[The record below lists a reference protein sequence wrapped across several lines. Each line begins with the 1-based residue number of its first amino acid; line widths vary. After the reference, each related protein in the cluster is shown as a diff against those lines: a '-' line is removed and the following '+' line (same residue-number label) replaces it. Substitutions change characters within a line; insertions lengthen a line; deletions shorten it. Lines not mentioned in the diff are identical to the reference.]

1 MALSDIDAQAV
12 LKAIEVFDRLG
23 QNALLKK
30 YGFRRASCAL
40 PECHRRMLVLNRKM
54 DGDAL
59 SSRGVARVT
68 SD

>member
-1 MALSDIDAQAV
+1 MRS
-12 LKAIEVFDRLG
+12 
-23 QNALLKK
+23 LKK

-59 SSRGVARVT
+59 SSRGVARAT
-68 SD
+68 SGGIEKASHQRKRYK